1 MILSNLT
8 GQITCAPTFD
18 GQGSVPVFFYGV
30 LVVER
35 LDWLSDRGDYFLETD
50 LNVRDGSGRKS
61 VKSKKAPT
69 PRGLTLEGLYG
80 DRVIGKAL
88 PLKSGSVF
96 EKIHGGNIHELHSL
110 PRQSCFELAGI
121 ERLFRDLEVLGLDNH
136 TLVKLINE
144 TVDDPRYNLRNTTCD
159 VEVLVKAYLRKHEEE
174 KWCYS
179 VIFAK
184 EGEVPVN
191 PRLRHI
197 SRAEV
202 REVICCAFR
211 LAPGLLS
218 ASEPEVSLGRSR
230 LVQRFIGRCGSP
242 KECEPVVAGGA
253 LTTTR
258 TTGTPSTSGDYI
270 SIARTLAKFGKS
282 AAEWELILNRA
293 ITRRSLSPLSVA
305 ETEDPEPVPGGLIYD
320 SDFSE
325 PSTPGCS
332 DSEYD
337 SDTLPPRPSTA
348 QLPLHKIRRPELLP
362 GRFVWNC
369 TLCTYSFDLLN
380 IEPDHEWDLPEGDK
394 WKEHYV
400 RQRQYSNLQDD
411 FMQQLLQKTADRHY
425 REHLDRDSAGLSQTD
440 KNYLR
445 SLLDKCG

>member
-1 MILSNLT
+1 
-8 GQITCAPTFD
+8 
-18 GQGSVPVFFYGV
+18 PVFFYGV

-35 LDWLSDRGDYFLETD
+35 LDWLSEQGRLFLETD

-80 DRVIGKAL
+80 DRVIGKGFAIKVWL
-88 PLKSGSVF
+88 RF
-96 EKIHGGNIHELHSL
+96 EKSMAATFM
-110 PRQSCFELAGI
+110 SC
-121 ERLFRDLEVLGLDNH
+121 R
-136 TLVKLINE
+136 LVKLINE

-202 REVICCAFR
+202 REVFAAHSGWLLAFY
-211 LAPGLLS
+211 LL
-218 ASEPEVSLGRSR
+218 RSQKCPLDVR
-230 LVQRFIGRCGSP
+230 DWCTFIGKVRIAQGVRASGDWGSTYDD
-242 KECEPVVAGGA
+242 ENNWD
-253 LTTTR
+253 
-258 TTGTPSTSGDYI
+258 PSTSGDYI

-293 ITRRSLSPLSVA
+293 ITRRSLVSSPDSPLSVA

-440 KNYLR
+440 KNVR
-445 SLLDKCG
+445 